1 MVDFRCKIAEIIS
14 NVTNISKE
22 ELENFIE
29 KPKESRMGDY
39 AFPCFKLAKE
49 LKKSPVEIAEDLKAK
64 IVIDENIIEK
74 VEIVSGYLNFY
85 INKKTLVKEVL
96 NEFDEK
102 RERYG
107 SSNEGNNQTIVIDYS
122 SPNIAKPFHI
132 GHLRST
138 VIGKALYNI
147 YKFLGYNVV
156 GINHL
161 GDWGTQFGKLIE
173 GYKRWGKEYNIDENP
188 IDELTKL
195 YVRINDLCKEDESV
209 LEECRNNFKK
219 LEDGDK
225 ECLELWKR
233 FSEVSL
239 KEFQRIYDMLG
250 TKFES
255 VCGESFYTDKMPEI
269 VEMLEKSGNL
279 IESQGAKVVDL
290 ESKNMPP
297 CIIIKS
303 NKSTTYET
311 RDLAAILYR
320 ARQYDFCKAI
330 YVTSYEQILHFKQI
344 FEVAKLLDMDN
355 KYKENLVHVPF
366 GMVRLKEGKM
376 STREGNI
383 IKLEDLLNEA
393 ISRVEEIIEEKN
405 PKLENK
411 KDIAKKI
418 GIGAVIFNDLSN
430 SRIKDEIFDWDVMLN
445 FNGETGPYIQYIFV
459 RTKSVLEKVKFIPEF
474 KDINL
479 SKLLDKYSIDVLKL
493 VYNFNE
499 NVELAMKKN
508 EPSII
513 ARFLIDL
520 AKAYSGFYT
529 ENQIMVE
536 DKEIQNA
543 RVYLT
548 YVVNSVLKVGAEL
561 LGIQMPDRM

>member
-1 MVDFRCKIAEIIS
+1 M
-14 NVTNISKE
+14 
-22 ELENFIE
+22 
-29 KPKESRMGDY
+29 
-39 AFPCFKLAKE
+39 
-49 LKKSPVEIAEDLKAK
+49 
-64 IVIDENIIEK
+64 
-74 VEIVSGYLNFY
+74 
-85 INKKTLVKEVL
+85 
-96 NEFDEK
+96 
-102 RERYG
+102 
-107 SSNEGNNQTIVIDYS
+107 
-122 SPNIAKPFHI
+122 
-132 GHLRST
+132 
-138 VIGKALYNI
+138 
-147 YKFLGYNVV
+147 
-156 GINHL
+156 
-161 GDWGTQFGKLIE
+161 
-173 GYKRWGKEYNIDENP
+173 
-188 IDELTKL
+188 
-195 YVRINDLCKEDESV
+195 
-209 LEECRNNFKK
+209 
-219 LEDGDK
+219 
-225 ECLELWKR
+225 
-233 FSEVSL
+233 
-239 KEFQRIYDMLG
+239 
-250 TKFES
+250 
-255 VCGESFYTDKMPEI
+255 
-269 VEMLEKSGNL
+269 
-279 IESQGAKVVDL
+279 
-290 ESKNMPP
+290 
-297 CIIIKS
+297 
-303 NKSTTYET
+303 
-311 RDLAAILYR
+311 
-320 ARQYDFCKAI
+320 
-330 YVTSYEQILHFKQI
+330 
-344 FEVAKLLDMDN
+344 AKLLDMDN